1 MKIYLAS
8 SFAYADRQKTEERK
22 ATMEKFENNLL
33 ARGFTVYSPSKLKIK
48 NAWDYSMWDYSM
60 WDWGQLV
67 FEADYQELNECD
79 LVVFISYGKENNAGS
94 AWEVGYSFAKQ
105 IPIIMVSMDKD
116 SPESLMLLQS
126 ATACLQGYEEFK
138 DYDLINRPA
147 KKISVIES

>member
-22 ATMEKFENNLL
+22 AIMEMFETNLI
-33 ARGFTVYSPSKLKIK
+33 ARGFIVYNPSKLKIK
-48 NAWDYSMWDYSM
+48 NAWDYSM

-116 SPESLMLLQS
+116 SPESLMLLHS
-126 ATACLQGYEEFK
+126 ATACLQGYNEFK